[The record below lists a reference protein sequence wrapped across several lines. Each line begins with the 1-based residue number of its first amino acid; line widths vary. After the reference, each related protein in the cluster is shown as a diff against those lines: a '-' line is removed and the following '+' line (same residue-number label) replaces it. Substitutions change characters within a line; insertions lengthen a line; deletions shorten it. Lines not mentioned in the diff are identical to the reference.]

1 MDDMTIKKG
10 TSSKL
15 LGADLSKSFPGA
27 LYSPSKQAQGK
38 PEPIPHPPNKPLSLL
53 SKTDDDLQPLSW
65 LVSPNLLHNVCGRP
79 VQSKPPP
86 PKKIIHRTA
95 NPSGKFS
102 SMQSHFKL
110 RPQPYHPP
118 KKNFS
123 VPAMKVRA
131 IKVNGRLIKQ
141 EPGEFNRVYA
151 PRSHPY
157 KLVNRTRPTSST
169 RSFRSK
175 YAKPPYSFATLIF
188 MAIEESSAKKLPVK
202 DIYNWIID
210 RFPYY
215 QLCDRGWKNSVR
227 HNLSLNRCFKRIDK
241 DRRLECGKGSWWTVD
256 PELRPEL
263 IQAFKKL
270 GNVNMIPGPIGSE
283 NITPPTSP
291 LFHTPPSSPTSVF
304 NPSTTEEETA
314 AEALC
319 LMKRNA
325 GTPRNSSD
333 ASNGT
338 ETPSTSNNP
347 SSSESSPEQM
357 PPLEQLPT
365 KQPRTTRSSQGQKR
379 SIIIDK
385 KSADGV
391 WALLEMAKGRP
402 KSSK

>member
-1 MDDMTIKKG
+1 MTIKKG
-10 TSSKL
+10 TTSKL

-27 LYSPSKQAQGK
+27 LYSPSKKQQQNKSK
-38 PEPIPHPPNKPLSLL
+38 PEPVPHPPLKPLSLL

-86 PKKIIHRTA
+86 PKRATHRTIHKPA
-95 NPSGKFS
+95 KFS
-102 SMQSHFKL
+102 SMVSHFKI
-110 RPQPYHPP
+110 RPEPYYPP
-118 KKNFS
+118 KKS
-123 VPAMKVRA
+123 TVPTMKVRA

-141 EPGEFNRVYA
+141 EPGEVYP

-157 KLVNRTRPTSST
+157 KLVKRSNLSTANRSL
-169 RSFRSK
+169 RSK

-188 MAIEESSAKKLPVK
+188 MAIEESPGKKLPVK
-202 DIYNWIID
+202 DIYNWILD

-227 HNLSLNRCFKRIDK
+227 HNLSLNRCFRRIDK
-241 DRRLECGKGSWWTVD
+241 DRRLECGKGSWWTID

-263 IQAFKKL
+263 LQAFKKL
-270 GNVNMIPGPIGSE
+270 GNVNMIPGPIGNE

-291 LFHTPPSSPTSVF
+291 LFHTPPSSPSNVF
-304 NPSTTEEETA
+304 NPSTKEEETA

-319 LMKRNA
+319 LMKRNS
-325 GTPRNSSD
+325 GTSRNSSA
-333 ASNGT
+333 ASKGT
-338 ETPSTSNNP
+338 ETPSCSSNP
-347 SSSESSPEQM
+347 SSNESSPEQM
-357 PPLEQLPT
+357 PPLEQLPS
-365 KQPRTTRSSQGQKR
+365 KQPRSLKSSQGPKR

-385 KSADGV
+385 KSAEGV
-391 WALLEMAKGRP
+391 WALLEMANSRP